1 MASTRLNWASS
12 PFVTSLTSP
21 TFEPSALVMLSRV
34 ATLNIA
40 MQYTGNV
47 AEVSLQ
53 VLCASG
59 ESVEKG
65 IVCTRVLESSWLVL
79 CLGFS
84 VRCL

>member
-1 MASTRLNWASS
+1 
-12 PFVTSLTSP
+12 
-21 TFEPSALVMLSRV
+21 MLSRV

-40 MQYTGNV
+40 MQYTENV

-65 IVCTRVLESSWLVL
+65 IVCTRVVGSCFASASRCGVYSLRFNRIDPGLA
-79 CLGFS
+79 
-84 VRCL
+84 VRCKYSVDACNLCMMQI